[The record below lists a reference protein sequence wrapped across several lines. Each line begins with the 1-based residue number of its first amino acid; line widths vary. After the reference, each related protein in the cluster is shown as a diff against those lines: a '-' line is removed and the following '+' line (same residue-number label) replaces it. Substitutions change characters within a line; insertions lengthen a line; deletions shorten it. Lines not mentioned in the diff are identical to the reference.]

1 MPVVAPGSKILVS
14 GANGFIAM
22 WVIRTLLEQG
32 YIVRGAVRS
41 NEKGKRLREYFGSY
55 GDKVEWVVVEDI
67 TKDGAFDE
75 AVKGVGGIEHM
86 ASPLNS
92 PTDDPD
98 DYIKPAV
105 HGTIGM
111 LQSALRAGKQI
122 KRVVVTSSIV
132 AVISTV
138 TGSPRTFDEKDWG
151 DEFVKTVGEKGKK
164 SSPDEKYRASKTLA
178 EKAAWEFYNKHKA
191 EISWDLVALNPP
203 LVLGPPLQ
211 EVKTPAHLNVSL
223 DIWFN
228 MVFAEKPDAV
238 LKSTHG
244 YVHVKDIAAAHVI
257 ALEREAAG
265 GERII
270 VASGTTTWQDLRNLI
285 YSLKPEYYTSGVL
298 PRGTPDLETVVL
310 SIYNTDKSKKILG
323 LEYRSLTEV
332 ITDLLTDFEARG
344 WLEKRYVA

>member
-75 AVKGVGGIEHM
+75 AVKGVDGIEHM

-111 LQSALRAGKQI
+111 LQSALKAGKQI

-138 TGSPRTFDEKDWG
+138 TESPER
-151 DEFVKTVGEKGKK
+151 KK

-228 MVFAEKPDAV
+228 MVFTEKPDAV

-257 ALEREAAG
+257 ALEKEAAG

-285 YSLKPEYYTSGVL
+285 YTLKPEYYTSGVL

-332 ITDLLTDFEARG
+332 ITDILTDFEARG